1 MSMQSKAN
9 GRALIGKSVLC
20 LILVVA
26 AGCSFAADA
35 TIESADSTVKSARP
49 QTQLH
54 APFTQA
60 KRHHN
65 GTGLDDR
72 VNTLTKALD
81 LDATQQSGLRKVLES
96 QREQVARVW
105 NDESVP
111 AAYRVVATQAISD
124 KTADQ
129 IRALLND
136 EQKKKYNPPKPHNAA
151 PGSTGPSVEDW
162 MNKTKPK

>member
-1 MSMQSKAN
+1 MNMQSEAN
-9 GRALIGKSVLC
+9 GKALIGKSVLC
-20 LILVVA
+20 VVLTVA

-35 TIESADSTVKSARP
+35 MIESADSPAKSARP

-54 APFTQA
+54 APQTRAQ
-60 KRHHN
+60 RYRN

-81 LDATQQSGLRKVLES
+81 LDATQQSGLRKVLEG

-105 NDESVP
+105 NDESAP
-111 AAYRVVATQAISD
+111 AAYRVSATRAISN

-136 EQKKKYNPPKPHNAA
+136 EQKKKYNPPKPHSTAA
-151 PGSTGPSVEDW
+151 GSTGPSVEDW